1 MSHVQ
6 SLRPLAAMAIASIV
20 LTIGLG
26 ASSAFAQAG
35 GGSGSLAPLENGLAF
50 IQQFLSGAFGTTI
63 AIISVIVCG
72 YLALAGR
79 ITWFVCGAVVM
90 GIALIFGAP
99 TIVSSLQAA
108 VGR

>member
-1 MSHVQ
+1 MPKAKVSRPIAVQ
-6 SLRPLAAMAIASIV
+6 VMTALGLS
-20 LTIGLG
+20 IGLG
-26 ASSAFAQAG
+26 SSSALASA
-35 GGSGSLAPLENGLAF
+35 GGSGSLAPLENGFDF
-50 IQQFLSGAFGTTI
+50 IQQFLSGAFGTTV
-63 AIISVIVCG
+63 AIIAVIVCG

-79 ITWFVCGAVVM
+79 ITWFVCMAVVL

>member
-1 MSHVQ
+1 MFRIQ
-6 SLRPLAAMAIASIV
+6 SLRPLAVRTAASLA
-20 LTIGLG
+20 LTVGLG
-26 ASSAFAQAG
+26 ASAAFAQAG
-35 GGSGSLAPLENGLAF
+35 GGGSLAPLENGLAF

-63 AIISVIVCG
+63 AIIAVIVCG

>member
-1 MSHVQ
+1 MFAVHT
-6 SLRPLAAMAIASIV
+6 LRPAAVRVVTSLA
-20 LTIGLG
+20 LTFGLG
-26 ASSAFAQAG
+26 ASAALAQAG
-35 GGSGSLAPLENGLAF
+35 GGSGSLAPLENGLSF

>member
-1 MSHVQ
+1 MIKIA
-6 SLRPLAAMAIASIV
+6 SLRPLVIRAAAS
-20 LTIGLG
+20 LAFMTGLG
-26 ASSAFAQAG
+26 ASAAFAQAG
-35 GGSGSLAPLENGLAF
+35 GGGGSLAPLENGLAF

-63 AIISVIVCG
+63 AIISVIICG

-108 VGR
+108 IGR

>member
-1 MSHVQ
+1 MLNVLSF
-6 SLRPLAAMAIASIV
+6 RPLAVRAAASLA
-20 LTIGLG
+20 LTVGLG
-26 ASSAFAQAG
+26 ASAAFAQAG
-35 GGSGSLAPLENGLAF
+35 GGGGSLAPLENGLAF

>member
-6 SLRPLAAMAIASIV
+6 SLRPLAVRAAASLA

-26 ASSAFAQAG
+26 ASSALAQAG

-63 AIISVIVCG
+63 AIIAVIVCG